1 MFFVSQG
8 QAIEVACPASH
19 SWDKTSNLATST
31 SAAGYTR
38 ASYFGG
44 PRVLRTMKL
53 SVGALGPEGQAKIDA
68 LTHLGFGSQ
77 LGFIPCGAER
87 SNLLPPGA
95 SLLATVA
102 GVVSRATTVA
112 SDGAVYPGGVN
123 TPSTAPVASS
133 IPFAYPGQVISL
145 SIVGRGGAA
154 VSIQWLDASGA
165 SLGYLGLVAESA
177 GYTRAHRVA
186 TAPATAVAF
195 NVHVRG
201 DVAAPAL
208 TLGSTLYPWQVGQ
221 VAKSVVVESAG
232 VEIVAAWDTTQP
244 PLQAHTYTVKEVGDY
259 V

>member
-8 QAIEVACPASH
+8 QVIEVACPASH
-19 SWDKTSNLATST
+19 SWDKTSNLSTST

-53 SVGALGPEGQAKIDA
+53 SVGVMTPEEQAKIDA

-87 SNLLPPGA
+87 SNLMPPGA

-102 GVVSRATTVA
+102 GVVPRATTVA
-112 SDGAVYPGGVN
+112 SDGTVYPGGVN
-123 TPSTAPVASS
+123 TPTTALVASAV
-133 IPFAYPGQVISL
+133 PFAYPGQVVSL
-145 SIVGRGGAA
+145 SIVGRAGAA
-154 VSIQWLDASGA
+154 MSIQWLDATGA
-165 SLGYLGLVAESA
+165 SLGFVGAVADSA
-177 GYTRAHRVA
+177 GYTRVRRGT

-195 NVHVRG
+195 NVHVKG
-201 DVAAPAL
+201 DLAAPAL

-221 VAKSVVVESAG
+221 VAKSVVIESAG
-232 VEIVAAWDTTQP
+232 VEVIAAWDTSRA
-244 PLQAHTYTVKEVGDY
+244 PLQTHTYTIKEVGDY